1 MKLAKEL
8 VVGDKIKSIYNTIS
22 TLKRVEKLNGTKLIH
37 VCAIDEEGR
46 VYKDCLNLDEEV
58 KTY

>member
-8 VVGDKIKSIYNTIS
+8 VVGDKIKSIYNTVS

-37 VCAIDEEGR
+37 VC
-46 VYKDCLNLDEEV
+46 VQ
-58 KTY
+58 